1 MRLNLPRLLAIAS
14 LVVTCAA
21 SASPLSIVTTIK
33 PLALIVN
40 DIAGDKA
47 NVDVL
52 LPLNASPHDYALKP
66 SDIKKLKTA
75 DMVVWVGPEL
85 ELFLEKM
92 LLTQKNAL
100 QLTNYEG
107 MPVMYYGDE
116 EGHDDHDDHHGHDHS
131 GIDGHIW
138 LGPEQSKV
146 IAKAI
151 LENLSQKDPKNA
163 AEYKNNYDKF
173 VAEVSQTQQAL
184 TDDFASI
191 ENKGYFLFHD
201 AYGYF
206 ESAFGLSPTGHFTVD
221 PERKPGART
230 LVTIRTTLQ
239 NKEAQCVF
247 TEPQFNPS
255 LIKSVT
261 KGTGVK
267 LVELDPMAQDI
278 DLATQGYKDFLLSLG
293 SSYLACF
300 QH

>member
-40 DIAGDKA
+40 DIAGEEA

-52 LPLNASPHDYALKP
+52 LPTNASPHDYALKP
-66 SDIKKLKTA
+66 SDIKKIKTA

-85 ELFLEKM
+85 ELFLEKI

-100 QLTNYEG
+100 QLTNYDG
-107 MPVMYYGDE
+107 MPVMYYGE
-116 EGHDDHDDHHGHDHS
+116 QEGHDDHDHHGHDHA

-146 IAKAI
+146 IAEAVREY
-151 LENLSQKDPKNA
+151 LARKDPQNA

-173 VAEVSQTQQAL
+173 VAEISQTQQVL
-184 TDDFASI
+184 TDNFAAI

-206 ESAFGLSPTGHFTVD
+206 ESAFGLSPRGHFTVD

-267 LVELDPMAQDI
+267 LVELDPMAQDL
-278 DLATQGYKDFLLSLG
+278 DLNTQGYKDFLLSLG
-293 SSYLACF
+293 SSYLECF
-300 QH
+300 QP